1 MFYKMTSSSTM
12 IKMWSSF
19 TSFAI
24 LLYITLYTY
33 YSLSVW
39 ILILSRQYRLFLLP
53 QQLWWLTLDKPWVT
67 YLFCT
72 GGLSA
77 PVSGVGGGT
86 DRLTL
91 TQLSQQRST
100 TSGECSFD
108 LELGASATKVNQRLQ
123 EKQRDTAAANRKQ
136 YNKLQAIHR
145 IAAGQ

>member
-1 MFYKMTSSSTM
+1 MLHIQNDIVINNDQNVIIIHVSRHSTL
-12 IKMWSSF
+12 
-19 TSFAI
+19 I
-24 LLYITLYTY
+24 LLSICLDFDCTQYE
-33 YSLSVW
+33 
-39 ILILSRQYRLFLLP
+39 YRLFPLP
-53 QQLWWLTLDKPWVT
+53 QQLWWLTLNKPWVT
-67 YLFCT
+67 YLFWT

>member
-1 MFYKMTSSSTM
+1 M
-12 IKMWSSF
+12 
-19 TSFAI
+19 
-24 LLYITLYTY
+24 
-33 YSLSVW
+33 
-39 ILILSRQYRLFLLP
+39 
-53 QQLWWLTLDKPWVT
+53 
-67 YLFCT
+67 
-72 GGLSA
+72 
-77 PVSGVGGGT
+77 SGVGGGT

-100 TSGECSFD
+100 TSGECSFA